1 VKRRNKLGLLTV
13 GLLASVYVLSSC
25 TANFCSNVEKSRILF
40 AMEPGV
46 TEYYS
51 SKDAALADQNN
62 VKYADSQG
70 NVLYS
75 FTEPTQAFEGNDNVW
90 KMVAYQTSN
99 KNSYYKSKQL
109 TEINTTAAKNGYPI
123 PSLDF
128 FTILDKLVLY
138 KTVDLAGEGYSYST
152 ITYEQLLGTDERVA
166 PEDPNDTRTVHVQ
179 GILEKYGS
187 VKFATKDSEDLFG
200 NLKLYNEQAR
210 LILGDEACPS
220 SDYQSLYMSQMQTVI
235 NNYRACITTVSG
247 NYGAYGQDYVSIQI
261 DAQSWGDAWHKGGAV
276 IEGLIVYPV
285 AWMVDQFAYA
295 FAGGSAAGGLKVSAA
310 YQSGVPQLLA
320 LLLVTVIVRLF
331 IFLAT
336 FKSTLSQQKM
346 QRLQPELAKIQAKYP
361 NSNTNQA
368 QKQRLAEEQMKLY
381 KKNKVN
387 PLSSLLVLVIQF
399 PIFIGVWGAM
409 TGSAVL
415 STGAFLNL
423 NLSTSIWNCL
433 TSTSA
438 LPSNSTGWWTALV
451 LIILMSVSQ
460 FLSMKLPQWIT
471 KAKNKKVAKLG
482 KNPAQTQQN
491 RTMNI
496 VSYVMLIMIIVMG
509 FTLPAAMGVYW
520 LVGAIF
526 SLAQTLVTQLL
537 IKDRKHN

>member
-1 VKRRNKLGLLTV
+1 MKKRHKIGLLSV
-13 GLLASVYVLSSC
+13 GILSAVFVLSSC
-25 TANFCSNVEKSRILF
+25 TASFCTNKEKSRILF

-46 TEYYS
+46 TEYFDSEQSALSNQDNTKY
-51 SKDAALADQNN
+51 KDNN
-62 VKYADSQG
+62 G
-70 NVLYS
+70 NLLYT
-75 FTEPTQAFEGNDNVW
+75 FTTPERAFPGNDNVW
-90 KMVAYQTSN
+90 KMVAYKTN
-99 KNSYYKSKQL
+99 DKNSYYKSKEL
-109 TEINTTAAKNGYPI
+109 SAINEAATKNGYSI
-123 PSLDF
+123 PTLEYFRTLDDLV
-128 FTILDKLVLY
+128 LDK
-138 KTVDLAGEGYSYST
+138 TVELAGYSQET
-152 ITYEQLLGTDERVA
+152 ITFSQLLGYEEKVS
-166 PEDPNDTRTVHVQ
+166 PENPEDTRTVHVM
-179 GILEKYGS
+179 GALEQYGS
-187 VKFATKDSEDLFG
+187 VKFATEDSEDLFG
-200 NLKLYNEQAR
+200 NLKLYNEQMR

-220 SDYQSLYMSQMQTVI
+220 NDYQNLYMSQMQTVI
-235 NNYRACITTVSG
+235 NNYRSCITTVEG
-247 NYGAYGQDYVSIQI
+247 NYGAYGQEFVSIHIEPQT
-261 DAQSWGDAWHKGGAV
+261 WGDAWHKGGAV

-285 AWMVDQFAYA
+285 AWMVDQFAYI
-295 FAGGSAAGGLKVSAA
+295 FAGGSGSTPNQISAA
-310 YQSGVPQLLA
+310 YQTGVPQLLS
-320 LLLVTVIVRLF
+320 LVIVTLIVRLF
-331 IFLAT
+331 IFLVT

-346 QRLQPELAKIQAKYP
+346 QRLQPELAKIQSKYP

-433 TSTSA
+433 TNTST
-438 LPSNSTGWWTALV
+438 LPTNDTGWWTALV

-471 KAKNKKVAKLG
+471 KAKNKKVSKLG
-482 KNPAQTQQN
+482 KNPAQKSQN

-496 VSYVMLIMIIVMG
+496 VSYVMLIMIIIMG

-520 LVGAIF
+520 LIGAIF
-526 SLAQTLVTQLL
+526 SLAQTLVTQVL
-537 IKDRKHN
+537 IKDKKHK